1 MREGIIAMLGI
12 IAVLVIRDMA
22 KTILSQRKEKDLSEI
37 YDKHPQKEQMERYA
51 ESFQS
56 WRTHFTVCPSRR
68 SGSQRRKP
76 ERYSEI

>member
-51 ESFQS
+51 ESFQKLAD
-56 WRTHFTVCPSRR
+56 TFYRR

>member
-37 YDKHPQKEQMERYA
+37 YDLGYNP
-51 ESFQS
+51 
-56 WRTHFTVCPSRR
+56 
-68 SGSQRRKP
+68 G
-76 ERYSEI
+76 